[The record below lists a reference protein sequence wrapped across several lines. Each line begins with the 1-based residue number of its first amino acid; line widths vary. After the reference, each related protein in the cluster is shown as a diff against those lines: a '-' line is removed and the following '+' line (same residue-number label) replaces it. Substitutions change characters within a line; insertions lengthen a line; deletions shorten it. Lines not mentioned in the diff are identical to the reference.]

1 MKKKSLFMA
10 LAAMFVLA
18 FASCNNEPEITGP
31 GIDDG
36 DGNDSVPEVVGPEAT
51 PITVA
56 EFIAA
61 QESKDVYYELTGVI
75 GGSINET
82 YGNFDLTDETGTVYV
97 YGLTATYQAN
107 GKNDKSYASLGLK
120 AGDNITIRGYRGSY
134 GDKVEVMGAFFVKKN
149 SSGSGTGDGD
159 VEPGDVLTVEKLMS
173 MSVPDKE
180 QGTDKY
186 WIEAYIVGSY
196 NFNADPKF
204 QIGTEQAANS
214 SLLLADDP
222 ENTDTYKVA
231 SVKLSVGIFRDA
243 LNLLDNPENYKKKV
257 KLYGVVEKYCGI
269 NGVVNIEKAYL
280 EGVEVVEPEL
290 DFDIP
295 VMGIADLRTLYTGT
309 DYTITESKKI
319 VGVVTSD
326 LEGGN
331 STSLKNLIVTSE
343 DNAAGIAVRLTENN
357 TYVMG
362 DKIEIVL
369 NGLTLSDYGQV
380 IQLNN
385 VPAANVRKIGT
396 ATVTPK
402 EITIAD
408 IINNYAMYESCV
420 VSVKGTITPASGTT
434 FGSSSQHASNT
445 LSDGSNSITLF
456 VSKYAKFVNETV
468 PSGEK
473 TVTGIVGRFTDDS
486 KDELQL
492 TMRNMNDIK

>member
-1 MKKKSLFMA
+1 MKKKNLFMA
-10 LAAMFVLA
+10 LAALFVLA

-36 DGNDSVPEVVGPEAT
+36 GNDSVPEVVGPEAT

-75 GGSINET
+75 GGTIQET

-107 GKNDKSYASLGLK
+107 GKNDQSYSSLGLK

-134 GDKVEVMGAFFVKKN
+134 NGKVEVMGAFFVKKN
-149 SSGSGTGDGD
+149 SSGTGTDGGD

-173 MSVPDKE
+173 MTVPDKE

-204 QIGTEQAANS
+204 QIGTEQAVNS

-222 ENTDTYKVA
+222 ENADTYKVA

-280 EGVEVVEPEL
+280 EGVEVVEPVL
-290 DFDIP
+290 DGF
-295 VMGIADLRTLYTGT
+295 Y
-309 DYTITESKKI
+309 TESFAEGQGDFTI
-319 VGVVTSD
+319 VDVLLPAGAQHIWYYNEQYKQMAASGYVNGASQNAESWLISPALDLSAKTSAIFTFEHAGKQFGAPVTNLTIQVSTTYNGGEINAADWTELAIPNHLAGETNTFKSAGDID
-326 LEGGN
+326 LSKYCGN
-331 STSLKNLIVTSE
+331 S
-343 DNAAGIAVRLTENN
+343 
-357 TYVMG
+357 
-362 DKIEIVL
+362 
-369 NGLTLSDYGQV
+369 
-380 IQLNN
+380 
-385 VPAANVRKIGT
+385 NVRVAFKYTSTTSGSGNWY
-396 ATVTPK
+396 VK
-402 EITIAD
+402 
-408 IINNYAMYESCV
+408 NV
-420 VSVKGTITPASGTT
+420 VVR
-434 FGSSSQHASNT
+434 
-445 LSDGSNSITLF
+445 
-456 VSKYAKFVNETV
+456 E
-468 PSGEK
+468 
-473 TVTGIVGRFTDDS
+473 
-486 KDELQL
+486 
-492 TMRNMNDIK
+492 

>member
-1 MKKKSLFMA
+1 MKKKNLFMA
-10 LAAMFVLA
+10 LAALFVLA

-36 DGNDSVPEVVGPEAT
+36 GNDSVPEVVGPEAT

-75 GGSINET
+75 GGTIQET

-107 GKNDKSYASLGLK
+107 GKNDQSYSSLGLK

-134 GDKVEVMGAFFVKKN
+134 NGKVEVMGAFFVKKN
-149 SSGSGTGDGD
+149 SSGTGTDGGD

-173 MSVPDKE
+173 MTVPDKE

-204 QIGTEQAANS
+204 QIGTEQAVNS

-280 EGVEVVEPEL
+280 EGVEVVEPVL
-290 DFDIP
+290 DGF
-295 VMGIADLRTLYTGT
+295 Y
-309 DYTITESKKI
+309 TESFAEGQGDFTI
-319 VGVVTSD
+319 VDVLLPADAQHIWYYNEQYKQMAASGYVNGASQNAESWLISPALDLSAKTSAIFTFEHAGKQFGAPVTNLTIQVSTTYNGGEINAADWTELAIPNHLAGETNTFKSAGDID
-326 LEGGN
+326 LSKYCGN
-331 STSLKNLIVTSE
+331 S
-343 DNAAGIAVRLTENN
+343 
-357 TYVMG
+357 
-362 DKIEIVL
+362 
-369 NGLTLSDYGQV
+369 
-380 IQLNN
+380 
-385 VPAANVRKIGT
+385 NVRVAFKYTSTTSGSGNWY
-396 ATVTPK
+396 VK
-402 EITIAD
+402 
-408 IINNYAMYESCV
+408 NV
-420 VSVKGTITPASGTT
+420 VVR
-434 FGSSSQHASNT
+434 
-445 LSDGSNSITLF
+445 
-456 VSKYAKFVNETV
+456 E
-468 PSGEK
+468 
-473 TVTGIVGRFTDDS
+473 
-486 KDELQL
+486 
-492 TMRNMNDIK
+492 